1 MPIRP
6 SKGRPVETYGS
17 KARLTT
23 ISIRPS
29 KVCHATAAA
38 SRANVDVIV
47 PDLFQKFR
55 NRKSNVAL
63 LEFLISLQFEDDF

>member
-1 MPIRP
+1 M
-6 SKGRPVETYGS
+6 GRSVETYVIRS
-17 KARLTT
+17 RLTS

-29 KVCHATAAA
+29 EVCHATATAD
-38 SRANVDVIV
+38 RANMNIIV

-55 NRKSNVAL
+55 KRKSNVAL